1 MIMLRIV
8 TVLLVLTAPQTW
20 GEALSVPDRT
30 AVQVAANTWVI
41 HGPMDY
47 PNPENRGFINNP
59 GLVVTPAGV
68 VIVDPG
74 SSVQIGDMLLR
85 QMRAITAK
93 PVIAILNTHVHG
105 DHWLGN
111 DAVLRAFPGV
121 PIYGHPKMIA
131 AIDEGAGEQ
140 WIDSMNRLTDNA
152 VAGTQVVKPT
162 HAIGDGTVLDLG
174 GFEFRVHHTGTAHT
188 NNDLMIEVVSED
200 VLFTGDNATNGR
212 ILRMDDGNFEGN
224 AQALEL
230 ALSLDRKVVVP
241 GHGETAGPELIE
253 AYRAYLESLYD
264 AVAELYEE
272 GISDFEMKEAV
283 HARLEPYHQWA
294 GYETELGRHI
304 SLAYLQVEAA
314 EF

>member
-1 MIMLRIV
+1 MILLRIV
-8 TVLLVLTAPQTW
+8 TALLVLTALPCW
-20 GEALSVPDRT
+20 AEAPAVPDQR

-74 SSVQIGDMLLR
+74 SSVQIGDMVLR

-93 PVIAILNTHVHG
+93 PVIAVLNTHVHG

-131 AIDEGAGEQ
+131 AIDAGAGEQ
-140 WIDSMNRLTDNA
+140 WIDSMNRLTGNA

-162 HAIGDGTVLDLG
+162 NAVGDGTVLDLG
-174 GFEFRVHHTGTAHT
+174 GFQFRIHHNGTAHT
-188 NNDLMIEVVSED
+188 NNDLMIEVVGED
-200 VLFTGDNATNGR
+200 LLFTGDNASNGR
-212 ILRMDDGNFEGN
+212 ILRMDDGSFEGN
-224 AQALEL
+224 AEALKL
-230 ALSLDRKVVVP
+230 ALSLNREVVVP
-241 GHGETAGPELIE
+241 GHGQTAGPELIE
-253 AYRAYLESLYD
+253 AYRAYLESLYA

-272 GISDFEMKEAV
+272 GMSDFEMKDAV
-283 HARLEPYHQWA
+283 HARLGPYHHWA